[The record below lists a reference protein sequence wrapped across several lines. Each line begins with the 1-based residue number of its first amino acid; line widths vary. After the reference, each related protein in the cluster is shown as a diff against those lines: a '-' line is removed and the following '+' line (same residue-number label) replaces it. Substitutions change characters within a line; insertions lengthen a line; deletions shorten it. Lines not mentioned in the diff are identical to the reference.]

1 MDIINEGVTLDKLA
15 IAGAKEIW
23 ESCIDHPEQRR
34 FWWGYD
40 LENGGRVYMEYRRGR
55 SVPEVGDTYIQHFSE
70 D

>member
-1 MDIINEGVTLDKLA
+1 MEKGSEQKTLAWVAECGIGDIIDRCNTQ
-15 IAGAKEIW
+15 
-23 ESCIDHPEQRR
+23 PEQRR

-40 LENGGRVYMEYRRGR
+40 LENGGRLYMEYRRGR